1 MGRAAAE
8 LPWKEFCPAEGKVVV
23 HERVLAQSL
32 DVGENNQS
40 GCKEMEKK
48 KSRLFTVVNCFCTF
62 NMKLIVEILF
72 PWPLGGYITA
82 TWAPLGL

>member
-1 MGRAAAE
+1 M
-8 LPWKEFCPAEGKVVV
+8 V

-48 KSRLFTVVNCFCTF
+48 KITSVYCCKLFLYIQYET
-62 NMKLIVEILF
+62 LIVEILF